1 MVAVARLHWLGKC
14 SFSVIAVKDV
24 AVKIVLVG
32 ASGTLGQKISGALS
46 GAGHEIVKIG
56 RKSGDV
62 QADFAGPDGLAEIY
76 KTLEPFD
83 AVAIAAGAVAFGAFP
98 EITREQWQFSFNNKL
113 LAQISAVQQA
123 LPYINDDGSFT
134 LVGGLMSEEPIPM
147 GAAASTVNRALEGF
161 VVAAAIELPRGLRIN
176 LISPSLIE
184 ESLPQFGDLA
194 PGVIPVS
201 AARVAQAYKRSIL
214 GAHTG
219 QIYKI
224 RG

>member
-1 MVAVARLHWLGKC
+1 M
-14 SFSVIAVKDV
+14 
-24 AVKIVLVG
+24 KIILVG
-32 ASGTLGQKISGALS
+32 ASGTLGQEISIALS
-46 GAGHEIVKIG
+46 AAGREIVKIG
-56 RKSGDV
+56 RKSGDA
-62 QADFAGPDGLAEIY
+62 QADFAGPNGLTEIY
-76 KTLEPFD
+76 KALKPFD

-113 LAQISAVQQA
+113 LGQISAIQQA
-123 LPYINDDGSFT
+123 LPYINDRGSFT
-134 LVGGLMSEEPIPM
+134 LVGGLMSEEPILM

-184 ESLPQFGDLA
+184 ESVAQFGDLA

-201 AARVAQAYKRSIL
+201 AARVAQAFKKSIL

-219 QIYKI
+219 QVYKI

>member
-1 MVAVARLHWLGKC
+1 MRL
-14 SFSVIAVKDV
+14 S
-24 AVKIVLVG
+24 
-32 ASGTLGQKISGALS
+32 
-46 GAGHEIVKIG
+46 
-56 RKSGDV
+56 KSGDV

-83 AVAIAAGAVAFGAFP
+83 AVAIAAGAVAFGPFR
-98 EITREQWQFSFNNKL
+98 EISREQWQFSFNNKL
-113 LAQISAVQQA
+113 LGQISAVQLA
-123 LPYINDDGSFT
+123 LPYITDGGSFT
-134 LVGGLMSEEPIPM
+134 LVGGLTSEEPIPM
-147 GAAASTVNRALEGF
+147 GVGASTVNRALEGF
-161 VVAAAIELPRGLRIN
+161 VVAAAVELPRGIRIN

-184 ESLPQFGDLA
+184 ESLAQFGDLA

-201 AARVAQAYKRSIL
+201 AGRVAQAYKRSIL

>member
-1 MVAVARLHWLGKC
+1 M
-14 SFSVIAVKDV
+14 
-24 AVKIVLVG
+24 KIILVG
-32 ASGTLGQKISGALS
+32 ASGTLGQEISIALS
-46 GAGHEIVKIG
+46 AADRTIVKIG

-62 QADFAGPDGLAEIY
+62 QADFAGPDGLTEIY
-76 KTLEPFD
+76 KALQPFD
-83 AVAIAAGAVAFGAFP
+83 AVAIAAGAVAFGPFP

-113 LAQISAVQQA
+113 LGQISAVQQA
-123 LPYINDDGSFT
+123 LPYINDRGSFT

-161 VVAAAIELPRGLRIN
+161 VVAAGIELPRSLRIN

-184 ESLPQFGDLA
+184 ESLPRFGDLA

-219 QIYKI
+219 QIYKV